1 MSPSPIDRCCYYYH
15 TIPGNNSECH
25 PLEGTEVFL
34 PCNIYVP
41 HDSNNNSLGTVSWF
55 RSIGLKAD
63 KIGPIEEV
71 VGKYS
76 ITVHRRSAS
85 FTDEASQFYQLHR
98 EIHDLTIRNISSSD
112 NGCYWCE
119 IEGNE
124 TCFNRSLFV
133 NISVNTSISSISPDS
148 VCQPFNYRS
157 SLVCATSTC
166 STTKTTPLVSLT
178 PSTGSLYYIPTT
190 TSKVLSTT
198 MNTITLT
205 PTTLPT
211 MAFTSYSIDSPESEN
226 LPNTGLCIILPVLVG
241 SLLII
246 LMMICC
252 IGVCIHCRKRKRRRC
267 KLSKYVIYSCRTVT
281 VTSI

>member
-1 MSPSPIDRCCYYYH
+1 M
-15 TIPGNNSECH
+15 
-25 PLEGTEVFL
+25 FL

-41 HDSNNNSLGTVSWF
+41 RDSNNNSLGTVNWF

-63 KIGPIEEV
+63 KIGPLEEV

-76 ITVHRRSAS
+76 IIVHRRSAS
-85 FTDEASQFYQLHR
+85 FADEGNPFYQLYR
-98 EIHDLTIRNISSSD
+98 DFYELTIHNISSSD

-124 TCFNRSLFV
+124 TCFDRSLFV
-133 NISVNTSISSISPDS
+133 NISVNTSVSSISPDIY
-148 VCQPFNYRS
+148 CQSFHYRS
-157 SLVCATSTC
+157 SPVCATRTC
-166 STTKTTPLVSLT
+166 STTKTTPLVTLT
-178 PSTGSLYYIPTT
+178 LSTGLQYYIPTT
-190 TSKVLSTT
+190 PSKVLPTT

-211 MAFTSYSIDSPESEN
+211 IGFTCGMIVPDYNN
-226 LPNTGLCIILPVLVG
+226 LPGLNIGVCIVLPVLVG

-252 IGVCIHCRKRKRRRC
+252 IGVCVYCRKRRRC
-267 KLSKYVIYSCRTVT
+267 KLDKYVIHSCRTVT
-281 VTSI
+281 VTFI